1 MITHA
6 KNEKGSALIIA
17 VGFLLVLSIL
27 VLILNGSTLYE
38 LMSSSRYQD
47 SQVAFYEAEKGVREG
62 LAWLGN
68 LGAAPENSI
77 GMPACFSNTTT
88 SRVPATSW
96 SATVNTDSGSYRYY
110 VQHLKDAASA
120 EAGGE
125 SAKIG
130 TTPTAG
136 SKVHYYRITAEG
148 ASNSGVVRQVQ
159 VVTTAKY

>member
-1 MITHA
+1 MIKHVE
-6 KNEKGSALIIA
+6 NEKGSALMIA
-17 VGFLLVLSIL
+17 VGFLLLLSIL
-27 VLILNGSTLYE
+27 VLILNGSSLFE
-38 LMSSSRYQD
+38 LRSSNDYQE
-47 SQVAFYEAEKGVREG
+47 SQIAFYSAETGVREG

-77 GMPACFSNTTT
+77 NIPAFFSNTTT

-96 SATVNTDSGSYRYY
+96 STTVKTDSGSYRYY

-120 EAGGE
+120 DAGGE

-136 SKVHYYRITAEG
+136 SKVHFYRITAEG
-148 ASNSGVVRQVQ
+148 TSKSGVVRQVQ